1 MKTSRVFLTVAFAIL
16 LLSGCSKSYRN
27 SVSHSNTG
35 YSEQRQEGE
44 NSVPDEEGAAQE
56 PAWTY
61 FEKLS
66 YLFGADSTCVGMTDD
81 MNFPGWYSGCFVNDR
96 NRLTINVIGDTLEI
110 RETLA
115 KQLGG
120 NEFDLGVGV
129 CLITEQIKT
138 RQLLKEAIAQKY
150 DGDLTYATKADG
162 TIEVC
167 LQGDNDSVI
176 SRFKREVFDSPILRF
191 KLSDKIGIVELV
203 NQKTDN
209 SQDELYSEYETA
221 PQFPGGD
228 ASMLSYINDNLAYP
242 REAYDEDIQGRV
254 VMQFLVR
261 KTGEVDSIKISR
273 GKDPSLDAEA
283 IRLVSGFPR
292 FTPATSAL
300 TPVDRWITLPIKFSI
315 TDYDE
320 RQRKRYPAFRFE
332 NGDDYVVDGM
342 YRIVDEQGRMGYADE
357 QGNTVITP
365 RFKCAFPFDNGRA
378 KVADTGTNV
387 YDGTEHW
394 HWESN
399 DWYYIDKTG
408 RKID

>member
-1 MKTSRVFLTVAFAIL
+1 MKTSRVLMTVAFAIL
-16 LLSGCSKSYRN
+16 LLSGCSKSYKGIVSQ
-27 SVSHSNTG
+27 SVSGHP
-35 YSEQRQEGE
+35 EQRQEEE
-44 NSVPDEEGAAQE
+44 NYAPDEEGAVQE

-61 FEKLS
+61 FERLS

-81 MNFPGWYSGCFVNDR
+81 MNFPDWHSGCFVNDR
-96 NRLTINVIGDTLEI
+96 NRLTINVIGDTLKI
-110 RETLA
+110 RENLA

-120 NEFDLGVGV
+120 NEFDMGVGV
-129 CLITEQIKT
+129 CPITEQIKT
-138 RQLLKEAIAQKY
+138 RQLLREAIAKKY
-150 DGDLTYATKADG
+150 AGGLTSATKSDG

-167 LQGDNDSVI
+167 LQGSNDSVI

-191 KLSDKIGIVELV
+191 TLSDKVGIVELV
-203 NQKTDN
+203 NQNTGD

-228 ASMLSYINDNLAYP
+228 SSMLSYIYDNLKYP
-242 REAYDEDIQGRV
+242 QKAYDENIQGRV

-261 KTGEVDSIKISR
+261 ETGEVDSVKILR

-283 IRLVSGFPR
+283 MRLVSGFPR
-292 FTPATSAL
+292 FTPATSSL
-300 TPVDRWITLPIKFSI
+300 TPVDRWLTLPIKFNI
-315 TDYDE
+315 ADYDE
-320 RQRKRYPAFRFE
+320 RQQKHYPAFRFD
-332 NGDDYVVDGM
+332 NGDDFVVDGL
-342 YRIVDEQGRMGYADE
+342 YRIVDERGRIGYANE

-365 RFKCAFPFDNGRA
+365 RFKCAFPFDNGKA

-387 YDGTEHW
+387 YDGAEHW